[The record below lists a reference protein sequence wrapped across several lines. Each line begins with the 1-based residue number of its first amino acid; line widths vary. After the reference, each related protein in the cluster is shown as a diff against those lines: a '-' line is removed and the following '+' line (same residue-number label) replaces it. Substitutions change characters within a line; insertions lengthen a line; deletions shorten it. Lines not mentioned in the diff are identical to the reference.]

1 MFSKIRPFIF
11 KLDPEL
17 AHDLAI
23 KALKTNLIVKDY
35 KKNELI
41 LKTKLFGKEIPNP
54 IGIAAGFDKNAEV
67 YNPLF
72 KLGFGFVEVG
82 TVTPLSQYGNPK
94 PRVFRL
100 EEDCALINRLGFN
113 NNGADDARSRIIKK
127 KPIGML
133 GVNIGPNWNS
143 ENKIEDYLNC
153 LRKFH
158 DIADYITINISSPN
172 TENLRDFHNN
182 EELKNLLES
191 ENLNL
196 SDFLK
201 TEIVYSEIDAV
212 SLVLS
217 DQADVTLGLASE
229 AEKYKLKFIPVVE
242 ERFDLVID
250 RFSWFEN
257 PFQKLFQFS
266 KTIEFI
272 DIASRLKGYNIKDLG
287 VIHFNS
293 K

>member
-1 MFSKIRPFIF
+1 MSDYFTTDELAAFLRVKPRKIYDLVSKEEVPFSKVMGKLLFSKEEVANWITGNNKSVENKNYLPDVILGSHDPLLEYAIKKSGSGIALSFDGSNKGLERF
-11 KLDPEL
+11 KL
-17 AHDLAI
+17 
-23 KALKTNLIVKDY
+23 NQ
-35 KKNELI
+35 
-41 LKTKLFGKEIPNP
+41 
-54 IGIAAGFDKNAEV
+54 GIASGLHIYNFSSKKWNIPSVEKYLNDKDFVLMEWAKRERGLIFQ
-67 YNPLF
+67 PLNEPKKSITDF
-72 KLGFGFVEVG
+72 KGLRL
-82 TVTPLSQYGNPK
+82 VTRQPGS
-94 PRVFRL
+94 
-100 EEDCALINRLGFN
+100 
-113 NNGADDARSRIIKK
+113 GAD
-127 KPIGML
+127 
-133 GVNIGPNWNS
+133 N
-143 ENKIEDYLNC
+143 Y
-153 LRKFH
+153 
-158 DIADYITINISSPN
+158 
-172 TENLRDFHNN
+172 
-182 EELKNLLES
+182 LKNLLKS

-196 SDFLK
+196 SDFVK

-217 DQADVTLGLASE
+217 GQADVTLGIASE

-287 VIHFNS
+287 MIHFNS

>member
-1 MFSKIRPFIF
+1 MSDYFTTDELAEFLRVKPRKVYDLVAKEEVPFSRVMGKLLFSKEEVANWIAGKNNSVDNKKYLPDVFLGSHDPLLEYAIKQSGSGIALSFDGSNKGLERFKLNQGIASGLHIYDFTSKKWNITSVEEHLNDKDFVLMEWAKRERGLIF
-11 KLDPEL
+11 KSTNEPKKS
-17 AHDLAI
+17 I
-23 KALKTNLIVKDY
+23 KDFKGQ
-35 KKNELI
+35 
-41 LKTKLFGKEIPNP
+41 KLVSRQTG
-54 IGIAAGFDKNAEV
+54 
-67 YNPLF
+67 
-72 KLGFGFVEVG
+72 
-82 TVTPLSQYGNPK
+82 S
-94 PRVFRL
+94 
-100 EEDCALINRLGFN
+100 
-113 NNGADDARSRIIKK
+113 GAD
-127 KPIGML
+127 
-133 GVNIGPNWNS
+133 N
-143 ENKIEDYLNC
+143 Y
-153 LRKFH
+153 
-158 DIADYITINISSPN
+158 
-172 TENLRDFHNN
+172 
-182 EELKNLLES
+182 LKNLLES

-217 DQADVTLGLASE
+217 GQADVTLGLASE

-266 KTIEFI
+266 TTIEFI

-287 VIHFNS
+287 MIHFNS